1 MKFLMQFGI
10 IVAISFAGE
19 ILYHF
24 IPLTVPASIWGLV
37 IMLVL
42 LITGILKLEKVENA
56 ADFLINIMPPMFI
69 PAIAG
74 LIDSYKII
82 QSDVLAFFIINV
94 LTTVIV
100 IGVCGKVAQ
109 AILRRKE
116 KKGNE

>member
-1 MKFLMQFGI
+1 MKYLMQFGI
-10 IVAISFAGE
+10 IIAISFAGE

-42 LITGILKLEKVENA
+42 LISGILKLEKVETA

-82 QSDVLAFFIINV
+82 QSDVLAFFIINS
-94 LTTVIV
+94 LSTVIV
-100 IGVCGKVAQ
+100 IGVCGRVAQ

-116 KKGNE
+116 KKDNE

>member
-42 LITGILKLEKVENA
+42 LMTGILKLEKVENA